1 MMTTLTRP
9 LYNSVR
15 AACIPLAFVFARVTK
30 ESFIKV
36 MVLTLAVMVLLQLG
50 TSSLARHSN
59 GHRSA
64 GLFSL
69 LNERTNST
77 DNYKSFT
84 RNHYSITSASR
95 LDQDKISALL
105 GNSSILSVIKSS
117 SADSTNQT
125 SRGDYYSEQK
135 GTKGR
140 KEKHNESQLSQKQ
153 IYLPKVTPSVIANIY
168 PRPRKHE
175 IRQNKR
181 RNILDLSAKMKQKL
195 VDSNEV
201 LYSDKLMTFKKN
213 LTALLHE
220 IKLPATT
227 PEYDIVSPGASA
239 EDRGTSKRPVGKPL
253 CPAVPEGLGE

>member
-15 AACIPLAFVFARVTK
+15 AACMPLAFVFARVTK

-36 MVLTLAVMVLLQLG
+36 MVLILAVIVLLQLG
-50 TSSLARHSN
+50 TSSLVRHSN
-59 GHRSA
+59 GHRSP
-64 GLFSL
+64 GLFGL

-95 LDQDKISALL
+95 LDQISALL
-105 GNSSILSVIKSS
+105 RNSSILSVIKSS
-117 SADSTNQT
+117 SSDSANQT
-125 SRGDYYSEQK
+125 SRGDYYREQK

-140 KEKHNESQLSQKQ
+140 KEIHNESQLSQKP
-153 IYLPKVTPSVIANIY
+153 IYSPKVTPSVIANIY
-168 PRPRKHE
+168 LRPRKHE

-181 RNILDLSAKMKQKL
+181 RNILDLSTKIKQKL

>member
-1 MMTTLTRP
+1 
-9 LYNSVR
+9 
-15 AACIPLAFVFARVTK
+15 
-30 ESFIKV
+30 
-36 MVLTLAVMVLLQLG
+36 MVLILAVMVLLQLG
-50 TSSLARHSN
+50 TSSLVRHSN
-59 GHRSA
+59 GHRSQ
-64 GLFSL
+64 GLFGL

-77 DNYKSFT
+77 DNYKPST

-105 GNSSILSVIKSS
+105 QNSSILSVIKSS
-117 SADSTNQT
+117 SADSANRT
-125 SRGDYYSEQK
+125 SRSDYYSEQK

-140 KEKHNESQLSQKQ
+140 KELHNESQLSHKQ
-153 IYLPKVTPSVIANIY
+153 IYSPKSYTICDSEY
-168 PRPRKHE
+168 
-175 IRQNKR
+175 
-181 RNILDLSAKMKQKL
+181 LSQASENTRFAKINEGTSLIFSTKMKQKL

-201 LYSDKLMTFKKN
+201 LYSEKLMTYKKN